1 MKIKEKPEDF
11 IVKEKL
17 KLPLGKGN
25 YAYFL
30 LKKKQWNTIN
40 AVQELAHR
48 LDIPEK
54 KIQYAGIK
62 DKQAITEQH
71 ISIEGGSK
79 DIERLQIKDIELK
92 YLGIGPER
100 VHTGQLEGN
109 EFEIAVREVAKGAV
123 PYKHMPNYFDEQ
135 RFGVKNKN
143 AEVGKALVKK
153 DFKMA
158 CELLGL
164 KAEGNHY
171 IGELQKQGRLLNL
184 YLHSYQSRLF
194 NNMLSEHI
202 KRNHKHIELSCG
214 YEMLAFPTENVTEQ
228 VKFPLVSFD
237 YEPEGETGKIAEE
250 TLKKEGVTARDFI
263 IRQLPEL
270 LSQTEYRHG
279 FAEIKNLQIGK
290 FEDNTQNISFELQ
303 KGSYATVALKALF
316 IQNI

>member
-17 KLPLGKGN
+17 KLPLGEGN
-25 YAYFL
+25 YTYFL
-30 LKKKQWNTIN
+30 LKKKQWNTID
-40 AVQELAHR
+40 AVQEIAHR

-62 DKQAITEQH
+62 DKQAVTEQH
-71 ISIEGGSK
+71 ISIEGGSRG
-79 DIERLQIKDIELK
+79 IEGLKIRDIELR
-92 YLGIGPER
+92 YIGNGPER

-109 EFEIAVREVAKGAV
+109 EFEIVAREVEKGAT
-123 PYKHMPNYFDEQ
+123 PNKHMPNYFDEQ
-135 RFGVKNKN
+135 RFGIKNKN

-153 DFKMA
+153 DFKLA

-194 NNMLSEHI
+194 NNMLSEYI
-202 KRNHKHIELSCG
+202 KKNHRYAEISCG
-214 YEMLAFPTENVTEQ
+214 YEMLAFPTEETIEQ

-237 YEPEGETGKIAEE
+237 TEMEEETEKIAEE
-250 TLKKEGVTARDFI
+250 TLKKEGINARDFI

-270 LSQTEYRHG
+270 LSQTEYRAG
-279 FAEIKNLQIGK
+279 FAEIKKLIIGK
-290 FEDNTQNISFELQ
+290 LDGKTQKISFELQ
-303 KGSYATVALKALF
+303 KGSYATVALKTLF
-316 IQNI
+316 LQNL